1 VVTSHETGPLARPVA
16 PAEAELR
23 VVLCNA
29 APERAKAIARALVE
43 RRLAAC
49 VNLVPGVVSVYR
61 WEGAVE
67 EADETTLLIKT
78 RAALVP
84 ALTAAIRELH
94 DYELPE
100 VVALPI
106 VVGEGN
112 DAYRAW
118 VADETG

>member
-1 VVTSHETGPLARPVA
+1 MRVDEP
-16 PAEAELR
+16 ELR

-29 APERAKAIARALVE
+29 APEQAKSIARALVE

-61 WEGAVE
+61 WNGAIE
-67 EADETTLLIKT
+67 EAVETTLLIKT
-78 RAALVP
+78 RADLVP

-94 DYELPE
+94 DYDVPE
-100 VVALPI
+100 VIALPI
-106 VVGEGN
+106 LIGEGN

-118 VADETG
+118 VAAETG

>member
-1 VVTSHETGPLARPVA
+1 MTASAGAGGAV
-16 PAEAELR
+16 EAELR

-29 APERAKAIARALVE
+29 APDKAHAIARALVD

-49 VNLVPGVVSVYR
+49 VNLIPGVVSVYR
-61 WEGAVE
+61 WKGAIE
-67 EADETTLLIKT
+67 EERETTLLIKT

-84 ALTAAIRELH
+84 ALTAAIQELH
-94 DYELPE
+94 DYEVPE

-106 VVGEGN
+106 VLGEGN
-112 DAYRAW
+112 AAYRAW